1 MRYMLDTNALSD
13 LIKFPRG
20 PVARSVRQLAAN
32 RVCTTV
38 IVVGELQYGV
48 FKKASARL
56 RKNVE
61 AVLQAMTILAL
72 DAPCAEIYGQVRAQ
86 LEAAGQPVGAN
97 DLWIAAH
104 ALSQGMTLVTGN
116 VREFSRIK
124 GLKIENW
131 LEL

>member
-1 MRYMLDTNALSD
+1 MRYMLDTNTLSD

-20 PVARSVRQLAAN
+20 QVARRVRLLAAN

-38 IVVGELQYGV
+38 IVAGELQYGA

-56 RKNVE
+56 RQNME
-61 AVLQAMTILAL
+61 AVLGGITILPL
-72 DAPCAEIYGQVRAQ
+72 DVPCADTYGQIRAQ
-86 LEAAGQPVGAN
+86 LEADGQPIGVN

-116 VREFSRIK
+116 VREFSRVK

-131 LEL
+131 LE